1 MSNAIITFEIM
12 PEGPETDVEAVKE
25 QAIAVAQKHGAKG
38 NVEAKI
44 EPLAFGLKKVIIM
57 GMYEV
62 ADDKDFD
69 EIPKDMQSIKG
80 VTNAKVL
87 NMDLAMG

>member
-1 MSNAIITFEIM
+1 MSNAIVTFEIM
-12 PEGPETDVEAVKE
+12 PEGPDSNVEIIKE
-25 QAIAVAQKHGAKG
+25 QAIAIAQKHGAKG

-57 GMYEV
+57 GMYEMS
-62 ADDKDFD
+62 DDKDFD
-69 EIPKDMQSIKG
+69 EIPAEMQTIQGATS
-80 VTNAKVL
+80 AKIL